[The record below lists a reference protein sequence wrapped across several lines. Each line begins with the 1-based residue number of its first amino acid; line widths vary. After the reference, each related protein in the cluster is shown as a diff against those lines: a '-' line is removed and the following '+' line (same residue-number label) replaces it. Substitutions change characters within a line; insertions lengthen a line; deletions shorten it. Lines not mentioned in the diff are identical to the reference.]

1 MARHLKRQGW
11 RLIAERLRTARGELD
26 LVFEAPG
33 VGIADEP
40 DTAVFGERIF
50 AERCSRPGTLV
61 VVEVKTRR
69 LRPDPA
75 PGSLRWRPAD
85 AVGPTRRRGLELA
98 AARLAS
104 SWGLRSF
111 RVVVAEVW
119 TYPGGRGPWAEVDVV
134 LVGPGGQ
141 IVHPNPRP
149 PAPEQD
155 GKSFPWE

>member
-26 LVFEAPG
+26 LVFEEPG

-40 DTAVFGERIF
+40 DIAVFGERIF
-50 AERCSRPGTLV
+50 AERGNRPGTLV

-69 LRPDPA
+69 LRRDPT

-98 AARLAS
+98 AAQLAS

-111 RVVVAEVW
+111 RVEVAEVW
-119 TYPGGRGPWAEVDVV
+119 TYPGGRGPWADVEVV
-134 LVGPGGQ
+134 LVGPGGES
-141 IVHPNPRP
+141 VHPTPRH
-149 PAPEQD
+149 PAKER
-155 GKSFPWE
+155 GAKSFPWE